1 MVPVGIITKC
11 VSVEPSVIEVVQ
23 SVKIMLCELIVRELV
38 VSELI
43 VAELIVGS
51 ERVVT
56 SVCEIVTGKPRSITG
71 HCVIVTE
78 IMGGEVSA
86 AATHRVTSKSVCV
99 HGVSR
104 KAMSAQRMAVAGKP
118 MKPAAAESMG
128 SKPVKSTAS
137 SKPMSAPAAKSMTT
151 ATTATPS
158 GKCRDVRHDAKR
170 AHRNARRQNSYR
182 SLLHG
187 AFPIDHF

>member
-23 SVKIMLCELIVRELV
+23 SVKIMLCELIVSELVMSELVMSELV

-56 SVCEIVTGKPRSITG
+56 SVCEIVTGKPRSFTG

-78 IMGGEVSA
+78 IMGSEVA
-86 AATHRVTSKSVCV
+86 AHGVTSKSVCV
-99 HGVSR
+99 HGVS
-104 KAMSAQRMAVAGKP
+104 
-118 MKPAAAESMG
+118 
-128 SKPVKSTAS
+128 
-137 SKPMSAPAAKSMTT
+137 
-151 ATTATPS
+151 
-158 GKCRDVRHDAKR
+158 
-170 AHRNARRQNSYR
+170 
-182 SLLHG
+182 
-187 AFPIDHF
+187 

>member
-23 SVKIMLCELIVRELV
+23 SVKIMLCELIVSELVMSELV

-78 IMGGEVSA
+78 IMGSEVA
-86 AATHRVTSKSVCV
+86 AHGVTSKSVCV
-99 HGVSR
+99 HGVS
-104 KAMSAQRMAVAGKP
+104 
-118 MKPAAAESMG
+118 
-128 SKPVKSTAS
+128 
-137 SKPMSAPAAKSMTT
+137 
-151 ATTATPS
+151 
-158 GKCRDVRHDAKR
+158 
-170 AHRNARRQNSYR
+170 
-182 SLLHG
+182 
-187 AFPIDHF
+187 